1 LLFKTR
7 LRKDVTMQGSRLNKK
22 GKTKKK
28 KLKKWIRILIPTLLV
43 LLIGAGAYAYSVYH
57 NVTTAV
63 KKMNVPLATKKHPKV
78 NFNNGDPISILMVG
92 VDERK
97 GDSGRTDS
105 MIVIT
110 VNPKTQTTKL
120 LSIPRDTRTKLINK
134 SNPSKDRFDKINAAY
149 AYGGLEESIDTV
161 ENFINVPID
170 YYIKVNMQGFQD
182 IVDAVGGIDVDNKY
196 AFELDGV
203 TLQTGPQHLT
213 GIQAL
218 EYARM
223 RHQDPKGDFGRQERQ
238 KEVISKIV
246 QKGKSFSVV
255 TKYNTIL
262 KALENNIQTN
272 LTLDDIIGIQSS
284 YKAAAKNMESL
295 QVAGNGV
302 TLDDIWYYQVDDQV
316 RQSLSD
322 EMRQS
327 LGLQTEPVPKI
338 IDTKA
343 TAQSSLASNSN
354 SSNTSTATKS
364 TTQQK
369 TNTTTSTS
377 KSTSTTTSTQ
387 HYTNTGTTTKSNS
400 STKSPAT
407 TTTTPTAP
415 TNSGTSGGNSG
426 TSGTTTGTASGTGG
440 TGGSS
445 GTGTTSGTGTSGSES
460 TTGTGTGS
468 TNEGTGTTGNIGST
482 TTNP

>member
-1 LLFKTR
+1 MTR

-22 GKTKKK
+22 NKTKKK
-28 KLKKWIRILIPTLLV
+28 KLKKWIRIVIPTLLV
-43 LLIGAGAYAYSVYH
+43 LLIGAGAYAYSVYY

-110 VNPKTQTTKL
+110 VNPKTKTTKL

-203 TLQTGPQHLT
+203 TLKTGPQHLD

-284 YKAAAKNMESL
+284 YKAAAKNMQSL
-295 QVAGNGV
+295 QVAGTGV
-302 TLDDIWYYQVDDQV
+302 TLDKIWYYQVDDQT

-343 TAQSSLASNSN
+343 STQSSLASN

-369 TNTTTSTS
+369 TSTTTSTS
-377 KSTSTTTSTQ
+377 KNTSATTSTQ
-387 HYTNTGTTTKSNS
+387 HYTSTGTTTNSNS
-400 STKSPAT
+400 STKSPAS
-407 TTTTPTAP
+407 TPP
-415 TNSGTSGGNSG
+415 TPPPS
-426 TSGTTTGTASGTGG
+426 TGANNGAAGG
-440 TGGSS
+440 TGNASGGS
-445 GTGTTSGTGTSGSES
+445 TGTTSETGSTTSGSSGSGGTESTS

-468 TNEGTGTTGNIGST
+468 TSEGTATTGNTGST

>member
-1 LLFKTR
+1 MTR

-22 GKTKKK
+22 NKTKKK
-28 KLKKWIRILIPTLLV
+28 KLKKWIRIVIPTLLV

-203 TLQTGPQHLT
+203 TLKTGPQHLT

-246 QKGKSFSVV
+246 QKGKSISVV

-302 TLDDIWYYQVDDQV
+302 TLDKIWYYQVDDQE

-322 EMRQS
+322 QMRQS
-327 LGLQTEPVPKI
+327 LGLQTEPVPRI

-343 TAQSSLASNSN
+343 TTQSSLASN

-364 TTQQK
+364 TTQQE
-369 TNTTTSTS
+369 TSNTTSTS
-377 KSTSTTTSTQ
+377 KTTSTTTSTQ
-387 HYTNTGTTTKSNS
+387 HYSSTGTTTNSNS
-400 STKSPAT
+400 STKVPST
-407 TTTTPTAP
+407 TTTTPDTQN
-415 TNSGTSGGNSG
+415 NSGGTSGGTTETTGNKGTTGGTGNTGG
-426 TSGTTTGTASGTGG
+426 TSETGTTTGSGAGSTSSGT
-440 TGGSS
+440 S
-445 GTGTTSGTGTSGSES
+445 GTGTTSGSSGTESPTGT
-460 TTGTGTGS
+460 
-468 TNEGTGTTGNIGST
+468 
-482 TTNP
+482 NP

>member
-1 LLFKTR
+1 MTR
-7 LRKDVTMQGSRLNKK
+7 FRKDVTMQGSRINKK
-22 GKTKKK
+22 SKTQKK
-28 KLKKWIRILIPTLLV
+28 KLKKWIRIVIPTLLV
-43 LLIGAGAYAYSVYH
+43 LLIGAGAYAYSVYY

-78 NFNNGDPISILMVG
+78 NFNNLDPISILMVG

-203 TLQTGPQHLT
+203 TLQTGPQHLD

-246 QKGKSFSVV
+246 HKGKSISVV
-255 TKYNTIL
+255 TKYNSIL

-284 YKAAAKNMESL
+284 YKTAAKNMESL
-295 QVAGNGV
+295 QVAGIGA
-302 TLDDIWYYQVDDQV
+302 TIDKIWYYQVDDQE

-322 EMRQS
+322 QMRQS

-343 TAQSSLASNSN
+343 TTQSNLASN

-369 TNTTTSTS
+369 TSTTTSTS
-377 KSTSTTTSTQ
+377 KSTTTRTQ
-387 HYTNTGTTTKSNS
+387 HYTSTGTTTTSNS
-400 STKSPAT
+400 STKSPS
-407 TTTTPTAP
+407 TTTTPP
-415 TNSGTSGGNSG
+415 TVPPNSGTSGGNSG
-426 TSGTTTGTASGTGG
+426 TSGTTTGTASGTGS

-445 GTGTTSGTGTSGSES
+445 GGAATTSGTSVNESSTGKGSTSEGTS
-460 TTGTGTGS
+460 TTGSTGS
-468 TNEGTGTTGNIGST
+468 IGNT